1 MQSYTAYGFGSQIG
15 ITICALHN
23 LPRIKKPLAIEI
35 LRQGESRQCL
45 GLAYA
50 RNVRYR
56 ENCRSVVFRNG
67 EQILLV
73 LVFLETDRS
82 HPIVTRLAVRVN
94 IGQCHHM
101 VISSEFLDLFHR
113 VANVFCSSVVFYLY
127 ANLNICH
134 IRVSDNMLDTLL

>member
-35 LRQGESRQCL
+35 LRQGKGRPRL

-56 ENCRSVVFRNG
+56 KDCHLVVSVMASRYCSFSRSLK
-67 EQILLV
+67 QIGA
-73 LVFLETDRS
+73 TRS
-82 HPIVTRLAVRVN
+82 
-94 IGQCHHM
+94 
-101 VISSEFLDLFHR
+101 
-113 VANVFCSSVVFYLY
+113 
-127 ANLNICH
+127 
-134 IRVSDNMLDTLL
+134 